1 MRPSTLRLSRA
12 RRPLVAAL
20 IACPLLAIP
29 AAMESA
35 TARPAEAPSSGRST
49 ITTTV
54 TDGDDTAGPL
64 DVVKVRHRVV
74 GNEHWAR
81 LAFTVRTQRAFDDA
95 QLSWRH
101 RHFILELDT
110 DGQPGAER
118 NVTIFS
124 RDGDLR
130 ADLISNATREVIAH
144 LSVVRI
150 DKRTLRV
157 VGPRRLIGV
166 HKVFWTSNFHQRG
179 VPACGWTDGYP
190 ITCQDS
196 VPDRGWL
203 RLDRLAWPTRSG
215 AAAGLG

>member
-1 MRPSTLRLSRA
+1 MRLSALHLPRGL
-12 RRPLVAAL
+12 RPLAAAL
-20 IACPLLAIP
+20 IACPLLAAP
-29 AAMESA
+29 AALDSA
-35 TARPAEAPSSGRST
+35 AARPADESAGRRTT

-54 TDGDDTAGPL
+54 TDSNDTAGPF
-64 DVVKVRHRVV
+64 DVLKVRHRVV
-74 GNEHWAR
+74 GNRNWAR

-110 DGQPGAER
+110 DGEPGAER

-124 RDGDLR
+124 RRGDLR
-130 ADLISNATREVIAH
+130 ADLISNATRQVIAH

-157 VGPRRLIGV
+157 VGPRRLLGV

-179 VPACGWTDGYP
+179 IPACGWSDGYP

-203 RLDRLAWPTRSG
+203 RLDRLAWPTRSD
-215 AAAGLG
+215 ARDVS